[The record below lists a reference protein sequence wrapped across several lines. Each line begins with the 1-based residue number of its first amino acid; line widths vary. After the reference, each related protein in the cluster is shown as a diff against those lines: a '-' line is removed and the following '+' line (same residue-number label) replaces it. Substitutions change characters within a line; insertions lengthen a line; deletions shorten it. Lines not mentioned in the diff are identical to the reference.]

1 MLKFNITHKPVGE
14 TMDPICE
21 ACLETADPADQKD
34 IDAFIESSEEWVLVD
49 EDNTR
54 KLAKVYKF
62 ANFQEAQHYTHKVSR
77 LAEDVGHHPVIVLQ
91 WGSVRVTWWSH
102 KIKNIHPLDLIL
114 AERCDVAYNKVKQI
128 NV

>member
-34 IDAFIESSEEWVLVD
+34 IGAFIESSEEWVLVD

-54 KLAKVYKF
+54 KLTKDYKV

-128 NV
+128 HV

>member
-1 MLKFNITHKPVGE
+1 MLKFNITQKPVGE

-54 KLAKVYKF
+54 KLTKVYKF
-62 ANFQEAQHYTHKVSR
+62 ANFQEAQDYTHKVSR

-91 WGSVRVTWWSH
+91 WGSVQVTWWSH

-114 AERCDVAYNKVKQI
+114 AERCDLAYVETQQI
-128 NV
+128 QV

>member
-1 MLKFNITHKPVGE
+1 
-14 TMDPICE
+14 MDPICE

-34 IDAFIESSEEWVLVD
+34 IDAFIASSEEWMLVV
-49 EDNTR
+49 EDNTP
-54 KLAKVYKF
+54 KLTKVYKF
-62 ANFQEAQHYTHKVSR
+62 ANFEEAQDYTNKVSR

-114 AERCDVAYNKVKQI
+114 AERCDNAYNKVKQI
-128 NV
+128 HV

>member
-1 MLKFNITHKPVGE
+1 MG
-14 TMDPICE
+14 PICE

-54 KLAKVYKF
+54 KLTKVYKF
-62 ANFQEAQHYTHKVSR
+62 ANFQEAQDYTHKVSR

-128 NV
+128 HV

>member
-1 MLKFNITHKPVGE
+1 
-14 TMDPICE
+14 MDPICE

-34 IDAFIESSEEWVLVD
+34 IDAFTARSKEWMLVVD
-49 EDNTR
+49 DNTP
-54 KLAKVYKF
+54 KLTKVYKF
-62 ANFQEAQHYTHKVSR
+62 ANVEEAQDYTNKVSR

-114 AERCDVAYNKVKQI
+114 AERCDNAYNKVKQI
-128 NV
+128 HI

>member
-1 MLKFNITHKPVGE
+1 MLKLNITHKPVGK

-54 KLAKVYKF
+54 KLTKVYKF
-62 ANFQEAQHYTHKVSR
+62 ANFREAQDYTHKVSR

-114 AERCDVAYNKVKQI
+114 SLI
-128 NV
+128 HI

>member
-1 MLKFNITHKPVGE
+1 
-14 TMDPICE
+14 MDPICE

-54 KLAKVYKF
+54 KLTKVYKF

-91 WGSVRVTWWSH
+91 WGSVQVTWWSH

-128 NV
+128 HV

>member
-49 EDNTR
+49 EDNIR
-54 KLAKVYKF
+54 KLPKVYKF
-62 ANFQEAQHYTHKVSR
+62 ANFQEAQDYTHKVSR

-102 KIKNIHPLDLIL
+102 KIKNIHPMDLIL

-128 NV
+128 HV